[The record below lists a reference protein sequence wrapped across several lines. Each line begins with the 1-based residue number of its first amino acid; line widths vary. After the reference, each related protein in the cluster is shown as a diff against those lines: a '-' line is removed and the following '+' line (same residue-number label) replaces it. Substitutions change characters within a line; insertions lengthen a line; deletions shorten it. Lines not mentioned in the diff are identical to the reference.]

1 MDPTPDQPLTHCWTP
16 WHDRLHRELRQHPN
30 LLPPGER
37 LLIAVSGGQDSM
49 ALAGLLLGLR
59 RLHHWDL
66 QLWHGDHGWHA
77 GSAAIASEL
86 AGWCQQQQLPLRIS
100 QANVAGKNSQASG
113 GEAEARRWRYAALAE
128 TATALAQA
136 HPPMPCRRVVCAHS
150 ASDKAETLLLHI
162 ARGTDL
168 AGLGS
173 LRIDRALDAVEDH
186 TLRLVR
192 PLLGF
197 SRQETA
203 TICRDLNLPIWLD
216 PSNAD
221 PNFSR
226 NRIRQ
231 EVLPVLNDLHP
242 GCEQRM
248 AALSERLSQ
257 VQDTQEILL
266 DLSLE
271 TLGEGHKLNR
281 IKYASLPQ
289 TARRSLLAHWIKVRG
304 GMTLSN
310 RQLDELV
317 TAISKG
323 RAPSGRDLRKG
334 WRLHWDRKSL
344 YLESKFKT

>member
-1 MDPTPDQPLTHCWTP
+1 
-16 WHDRLHRELRQHPN
+16 
-30 LLPPGER
+30 
-37 LLIAVSGGQDSM
+37 M
-49 ALAGLLLGLR
+49 ALTGLLLGLR

-100 QANVAGKNSQASG
+100 QANVAEKNSQASG

-173 LRIDRALDAVEDH
+173 LRNDRALAAADHH

-203 TICRDLNLPIWLD
+203 AVCRDLNLPIWLD

-221 PNFSR
+221 PHFSR
-226 NRIRQ
+226 NRIRL

-257 VQDTQEILL
+257 VRDIQEILL

-271 TLGEGHKLNR
+271 TLGEGPNLKR
-281 IKYASLPQ
+281 RRFSTLP
-289 TARRSLLAHWIKVRG
+289 TAIRRDLLARWLQVHGAAPLK
-304 GMTLSN
+304 TPL
-310 RQLDELV
+310 LEELARA
-317 TAISKG
+317 TAFG
-323 RAPSGRDLRKG
+323 TPAGGRDLPNG
-334 WRLHWDRKSL
+334 WRIHWDKNSL
-344 YLESKFKT
+344 QLEQRS

>member
-1 MDPTPDQPLTHCWTP
+1 
-16 WHDRLHRELRQHPN
+16 
-30 LLPPGER
+30 
-37 LLIAVSGGQDSM
+37 M

-173 LRIDRALDAVEDH
+173 LRNDRALDAADDH

-203 TICRDLNLPIWLD
+203 AVCRDLNLPIWLD

-221 PNFSR
+221 PRFSR

-271 TLGEGHKLNR
+271 TLGEGPNLKR
-281 IKYASLPQ
+281 RRFSTLP
-289 TARRSLLAHWIKVRG
+289 TAIRRDLLARWLQVHGAAPLK
-304 GMTLSN
+304 TPL
-310 RQLDELV
+310 LEELARA
-317 TAISKG
+317 TAFG
-323 RAPSGRDLRKG
+323 TPAGGRDLPNG
-334 WRLHWDRKSL
+334 WRIHWDKNSL
-344 YLESKFKT
+344 QLEQRL

>member
-16 WHDRLHRELRQHPN
+16 WHDRLHRELRQHPH
-30 LLPPGER
+30 LLPEGER
-37 LLIAVSGGQDSM
+37 LLVAVSGGQDSM
-49 ALAGLLLGLR
+49 ALTGLLLGLR

-86 AGWCQQQQLPLRIS
+86 ASWCQQQQLPLRIS

-173 LRIDRALDAVEDH
+173 LRNDRALDAADH
-186 TLRLVR
+186 DSPRLVR

-203 TICRDLNLPIWLD
+203 AVCRDLNLPIWLD

-221 PNFSR
+221 PRYSR

-231 EVLPVLNDLHP
+231 EVLPVLNELHP

-271 TLGEGHKLNR
+271 TLGEGPNLKR
-281 IKYASLPQ
+281 RRFSTLP
-289 TARRSLLAHWIKVRG
+289 TAIRRDLLARWLQVHGAAPLK
-304 GMTLSN
+304 TPL
-310 RQLDELV
+310 LEELARA
-317 TAISKG
+317 TAFG
-323 RAPSGRDLRKG
+323 TPAGGRDLPNG
-334 WRLHWDRKSL
+334 WRIHWDKNSL
-344 YLESKFKT
+344 QLEQRS